1 MSLDETM
8 IDELLS
14 AIPADSRHSPVNYI
28 LTSSGLAEDIV
39 LPAIA
44 DRAGWLYLVANSL
57 GQSAPAFDVLS
68 FQECLDKEL
77 LAVRDASQRLLIVT
91 ADPYQPML
99 QEWIL
104 QRLGS
109 KPFTLAV
116 ATRASIHGFMAEWGE
131 SNRLSEDFSSQTGDS
146 AQGPAL
152 VVNVSSL
159 REDSPAVRGLNAI
172 LLDALNSRAS
182 DIHLEN
188 SKLGLHVR
196 FRLDGVLVPV
206 NTFNGRDL
214 AQQIVSRI
222 KVLAELDISEQRI
235 PQDGRFRAFINEKDV
250 DIRVSIM
257 PGLFGEDA
265 VLRLLDR
272 SHLTSGEEKLTLERL
287 GFSADARQTLRRL
300 ASQPYGM
307 LLITGPTGS
316 GKTTTLYSILG
327 EVKTGQE
334 KIITI
339 EDPVEYQ
346 LEGVLQIPVNEAK
359 GLGFARG
366 LRSILRHDPD
376 TIMVGE
382 IRDVDT
388 AGISIQAALTGHTV
402 FTSVHA
408 NSIIDVIQRF
418 RHMGIDSYALTS
430 ALNGIVAQRLMRK
443 VCEHCAEPWIPDS
456 EFLEAVALSSDV
468 EPGISYVA
476 AQGCAACR
484 GTGYKGRMAIA
495 EFMVL
500 DDELRDLIVM
510 NAPVSELKAAV
521 SRRGTRFLRQQALEC
536 AAQGLTTLQEVA
548 RVTFAE

>member
-44 DRAGWLYLVANSL
+44 GRAGWLYLVASSL

-116 ATRASIHGFMAEWGE
+116 ATRAAIHGFMAEWGE
-131 SNRLSEDFSSQTGDS
+131 SNRLSEDFSSQSGDS

-196 FRLDGVLVPV
+196 LRLDGVLVPV

-456 EFLEAVALSSDV
+456 EFLETVALSSDV
-468 EPGISYVA
+468 EPGIPYLA

>member
-44 DRAGWLYLVANSL
+44 DRAGWLYLVASSL
-57 GQSAPAFDVLS
+57 GQSAPAFDALS

-188 SKLGLHVR
+188 SRLGLHVR
-196 FRLDGVLVPV
+196 LRLDGVLVPV

-456 EFLEAVALSSDV
+456 EFLETVALSSDV
-468 EPGISYVA
+468 EPGIPYVA